1 MGADSKIEWCDHTFN
16 PWIGCTKV
24 SPGCANCYAEG
35 ESKRRGWAAYL
46 RVHPVVDSLRG
57 EPGFDALI
65 ERMKFD
71 APAGP
76 PPMTPDSA
84 AAYV

>member
-1 MGADSKIEWCDHTFN
+1 MDQMVPERLF
-16 PWIGCTKV
+16 IGVPLTED
-24 SPGCANCYAEG
+24 ARRAIDE
-35 ESKRRGWAAYL
+35 RRGWAAYL

-84 AAYV
+84 AAYM